1 MDEQQDKF
9 RILFVDDVPSNIRIL
24 LEILRAD
31 YDISFTDNGP
41 DALLMAGQEPHPDL
55 ILLDIM
61 MPKMNGYEVCK
72 RLKENEKTAHIPIMF
87 ITALTDEDDEE
98 KGLNLGAVDY
108 IRKPFNM
115 AIVKSRIRTQLEL
128 KQHRDNLQKQT
139 EELIVLNAQLK
150 KEIEERKKTEAMVQ
164 EHLAYLQEIIKDHAF
179 PSSRRASSENDGSVK
194 DE

>member
-1 MDEQQDKF
+1 MDEQQEKF

-31 YDISFTDNGP
+31 YDISFTDNGA
-41 DALLMAGQEPHPDL
+41 DALQVAAQEPQPDL

-72 RLKENEKTAHIPIMF
+72 KLKADEKTSHIPIMF

-115 AIVKSRIRTQLEL
+115 AIVKSRIKTQLEL
-128 KQHRDNLQKQT
+128 KQHRDNLQKRT
-139 EELIVLNAQLK
+139 EELIALNAQLE

-164 EHLAYLQEIIKDHAF
+164 EHLSYLQEIIKDHSF
-179 PSSRRASSENDGSVK
+179 PSSRRTSTDKDGFRS